1 MKELKIVKIEKLEEK
16 FELYDI
22 ETENHNFFANDIL
35 VHNSNAGICFS
46 EADGMWAQS
55 RENIISVEKDNAGF
69 AFFVSQNEEA
79 LKLIINEL
87 AEENRIDLN
96 EYIISLYGEWAGG
109 NIQKNS
115 AMSGLD
121 KAFVIFEHFKVSPIE
136 PSEDEKAVW
145 LKTGILADPFSAYD
159 VRNWVKST
167 ENKIYNVMDF
177 PTYSFTIDFNAPE
190 RSVNEIIKL
199 VEEVIE
205 PASPLGKAFGQEAN
219 IGEGIVC
226 SHLTADGALIQ
237 FKCKGEAH
245 SAKSKVTTLKPV
257 DTAKLDK
264 IDACVKEI
272 THNWRYEQGLV
283 TVFGSDYEQ
292 TIDRKK
298 MGDYLKWVAADT
310 LKEELDLIS
319 QFGFEPKDVMGK
331 VQAEAKRYFQE
342 VEALK

>member
-1 MKELKIVKIEKLEEK
+1 MKPKPVVRFDATEKIHG
-16 FELYDI
+16 
-22 ETENHNFFANDIL
+22 T
-35 VHNSNAGICFS
+35 NAGICFS
-46 EADGMWAQS
+46 EADGIWAQS
-55 RENIISVEKDNAGF
+55 RENIITVEKDNAGF
-69 AFFVSQNEEA
+69 AFFVEQN
-79 LKLIINEL
+79 KDVIIKIIREL

-96 EYIISLYGEWAGG
+96 KNIISLYGEWAGG

-115 AMSGLD
+115 ALTNCE
-121 KAFVIFEHFKVSPIE
+121 KVFVIFEHFKVSPSE
-136 PSEDEKAVW
+136 PSEDEKAIWFRTITYTDFGVPHPVMEW
-145 LKTGILADPFSAYD
+145 AESK
-159 VRNWVKST
+159 
-167 ENKIYNVMDF
+167 ENRIYNIMNF
-177 PTYSFTIDFNAPE
+177 QRWSFDIDFNAPE
-190 RSVNEIIKL
+190 RAQNDLIAL
-199 VEEVIE
+199 VEDIIE